1 MNANVAGEKGL
12 FAQGMF
18 VEQKQGV
25 AAERAEVW
33 EPLMKGVEEP
43 RMIVVVAAAE
53 EERKVFEK
61 LKAEGEVSM
70 IPAKAEELLEALR
83 LHLSWASEAVS
94 EEVFGDSQQVDS
106 RAEGEMTL

>member
-1 MNANVAGEKGL
+1 M
-12 FAQGMF
+12 FAQEMF
-18 VEQKQGV
+18 VEQKKGV
-25 AAERAEVW
+25 AAEQAEVW

-43 RMIVVVAAAE
+43 RMMVLVVAAAE
-53 EERKVFEK
+53 EGRKVFEK

-70 IPAKAEELLEALR
+70 IPAKAEELLEASH
-83 LHLSWASEAVS
+83 LHLNWASEAVS